1 MKKVSITT
9 YLFLCLF
16 TSFTFAQTSLTLNK
30 SEIEAYHHILS
41 LRFEATTSLLDT
53 KRAASSYL
61 QNMQESMILLFTED
75 QSLFTS
81 YTEAFEDRY
90 ETIEDIKEESP
101 YKLFYLAEL
110 KLQSAFVN
118 LKLGNEW
125 DAAWQFR
132 KAYKLIEENTETYPD
147 FLPNYKSLGMLHI
160 ILGSVPAKYQWILH
174 LLGMEGTV
182 EDGID
187 EINKLAK
194 SDNIFQAEAEAIRC
208 LLKSYLLNETQE
220 AIQEFEQVYNKVND
234 NMLFGYLYM
243 SLLMKNSDGE
253 KALIVYNRLSN
264 LNDGYF
270 DLNLLSYTA
279 GEIYLQKGDYIKAEA
294 KFKLFIKKNKGRNL
308 LKDAWYKL
316 FLTYWLNGQTEKAQE
331 AFSSAQNNGTTD
343 AEADKHA
350 AKNLAKNDYPNVQ
363 IMKLR
368 LATDGGFYERAES
381 ILNSD
386 IEITSDKDK
395 CELDYRKARFYHK
408 TNKLSKAKTYYK
420 NTIDLAKNEH
430 WYFAPNSC
438 LQLGYIYLEEGLDQM
453 AKSYFE
459 KVLKYKDYEYETS
472 LTNKANAA
480 LAELN

>member
-16 TSFTFAQTSLTLNK
+16 ISKTCGQTSLSFSK
-30 SEIEAYHHILS
+30 SEIKAYNHILS
-41 LRFEATTSLLDT
+41 LRFDDADHLLDENS
-53 KRAASSYL
+53 AGSLYL
-61 QNMQESMILLFTED
+61 TNLRESMALLFSED

-81 YTEAFEDRY
+81 YKHKFENRY
-90 ETIEDIKEESP
+90 EGIEDVEEESP

-132 KAYKLIEENTETYPD
+132 KAYKLIEENTKAYPD

-187 EINKLAK
+187 EIDKLTK
-194 SDNIFQAEAEAIRC
+194 SENIFQEEAAAIRC
-208 LLKSYLLNETQE
+208 LLKSYLLNDTQE
-220 AIQEFEQVYNKVND
+220 AIQEFEQIYRKASD

-243 SLLMKNSDGE
+243 SLLMKNSEGE
-253 KALIVYNRLSN
+253 KALNIYVQLEN
-264 LNDGYF
+264 LKDGYF
-270 DLNLLSYTA
+270 DLNLLNYTA
-279 GEIYLQKGDYIKAEA
+279 GELYLQKGDYSNAEE
-294 KFKLFIKKNKGRNL
+294 KFKLFISQNIGHNL

-316 FLTYWLNGQTEKAQE
+316 FLTYWLSDQTNKAQE
-331 AFSSAQNNGTTD
+331 AFSSAKNNGSTD

-350 AKNLAKNDYPNVQ
+350 AKNLQKNSYPNIE

-368 LATDGGFYERAES
+368 LATDGGFYARAES

-386 IEITSDKDK
+386 IEISSDKEK
-395 CELDYRKARFYHK
+395 CELDYRKARLYHK
-408 TNKLSKAKTYYK
+408 TNQLSKAKKYYK
-420 NTIDLAKNEH
+420 NTIELAKNEH

-453 AKSYFE
+453 SKSYFE
-459 KVLKYKDYEYETS
+459 KVLKYNDYEYETS